1 MNRVIQSELLNSF
14 SFIQHGFLTRHFGTD
29 QVKGIS
35 VRSVCRVKQVHG
47 NTVAHV
53 TDLNQLPKLRQTE
66 ADIIITK
73 IPDTALIISTA
84 DCVPLLFCD
93 PIKKVIA
100 AAHAGWRGTAK
111 EVAKTTVQAMIELYH
126 CDPKNIGVAIG
137 PAIQYC
143 CYEVDSK
150 VYDSFSEKEFFK
162 PVPKKKGH
170 WTLSLSQLN
179 HYQLIRS
186 GILDE
191 NIWISTLCTACHTDQ
206 FYSYR
211 KEGDKASRQWSY
223 IALR

>member
-111 EVAKTTVQAMIELYH
+111 NVAKTTVWALQKKFGCASQ
-126 CDPKNIGVAIG
+126 NIRGAIG
-137 PAIQYC
+137 PSIQDC
-143 CYEVDSK
+143 CYEVD
-150 VYDSFSEKEFFK
+150 
-162 PVPKKKGH
+162 
-170 WTLSLSQLN
+170 Q
-179 HYQLIRS
+179 
-186 GILDE
+186 
-191 NIWISTLCTACHTDQ
+191 
-206 FYSYR
+206 
-211 KEGDKASRQWSY
+211 
-223 IALR
+223 